1 MSLIALVLIACVG
14 AFAMGGLALMAHAS
28 LPEKFWNHAD
38 LGRYAGLAA
47 SDAPKHASMTQ
58 GSSVPM
64 MGSLQ
69 DQSA

>member
-14 AFAMGGLALMAHAS
+14 AFAMGGLALMAYAS

-38 LGRYAGLAA
+38 LGRYAGLVA
-47 SDAPKHASMTQ
+47 SDAPKHTSMNR
-58 GSSVPM
+58 VPAVHI
-64 MGSLQ
+64 GSLQ